1 MLPGNKVARGQ
12 LERLDADKLG
22 RGHDQQAILCCN
34 TTALSVTLQFKKY
47 SGSVRSEFSRSGIPA
62 ARLGK
67 KRKNHMNLSM
77 PEDSL
82 MVQEMFQRLFAT
94 ESSSA
99 RVREAEPVGFDPA
112 LWRELIQTEAPFLRL
127 SAEYGGSDMGLF
139 DACLMMEQAGRRLAA
154 APLAESVVA
163 LRLLGQVGGEV
174 AREWIEAV
182 RNEHVVLTLA
192 LRQVS
197 PGQVQAV
204 PGAAVARGIIFFDG
218 ERLSIDLPASPPE
231 CPETLGGAALGLF
244 EPGGEQV
251 VIASGDEAGEAWAE
265 AVEEWKLLMSS
276 ALVGLAQEALT
287 MAAEYATEREAFG
300 QPIGAYQG
308 IGHPLADDV
317 IDADGARLLLWW
329 TLRALADGRPD
340 AGAAVSQVFWWAN
353 RTATSAVAH
362 ALHTYGGYG
371 LSNEYDIQLYHRR
384 AKAWGLVLGDPQEE
398 LIRAGRRQLLGERAA
413 LPDPGEVAI
422 DFEPPSGGEALA
434 AETRAVFDK
443 VLDPQKHILHDHSFE
458 SHAWDVH
465 RALGEAGLLFP
476 AWPEKWGGRGAAA
489 DSVRASRAVWQEVGY
504 TPPSSSVT
512 GLVGEAVMA
521 FGSQELQE
529 EVLLRFARGEVT
541 ASLGYTEPSC
551 GSDVFAAKTRAVRD
565 GDDWIIN
572 GQKMFTSGANLA
584 SYVFLI
590 ARTDPDLPKHKGLT
604 MFLVPLDDPGVEIHP
619 VYTFMDERTNAT
631 FYSDVKI
638 PDRYRVG
645 EVNGGIKVLS
655 SALSQEQSG
664 GGYQRHLRQM
674 AGAVVE
680 WAGDRERDGRPLMED
695 ASTLAR
701 LARTYTHANISEC
714 LEARVL
720 ATRLAGDTD
729 LAYGPAAK
737 IFCTEAFITDATDL
751 IDLAAP
757 DSLLRGKK
765 GLGLVEMGYRHSS
778 ATTIYGGTSEVL
790 RSMVAERRLGLPR
803 SRGK

>member
-1 MLPGNKVARGQ
+1 
-12 LERLDADKLG
+12 
-22 RGHDQQAILCCN
+22 
-34 TTALSVTLQFKKY
+34 
-47 SGSVRSEFSRSGIPA
+47 
-62 ARLGK
+62 
-67 KRKNHMNLSM
+67 MNLTM

-82 MVQEMFQRLFAT
+82 MVREMFQRLFSA
-94 ESSSA
+94 ESTSE
-99 RVREAEPVGFDPA
+99 RVRTAEPVGFDA
-112 LWRELIQTEAPFLRL
+112 ELWRELIQIDAPFIRVR
-127 SAEYGGSDMGLF
+127 AEQGGSEMGLF
-139 DACLMMEQAGRRLAA
+139 DACLMMEQAGRRLAS

-163 LRLLGQVGGEV
+163 LRLLGEIGGE
-174 AREWIEAV
+174 AAQPWMEAV
-182 RNEHVVLTLA
+182 RNEEAVLTLA
-192 LRQVS
+192 LHEVEEE
-197 PGQVQAV
+197 QVQLV
-204 PGAAVARGIIFFDG
+204 PGGAVARGIIVFDG
-218 ERLSIDLPASPPE
+218 ERLAIETPSSPLQA
-231 CPETLGGAALGLF
+231 PETLGGAALGLF
-244 EPGGEQV
+244 QSGGERQL
-251 VIASGDEAGEAWAE
+251 IASGEVAREAWAA
-265 AVEEWKLLMSS
+265 AVEEWKILTAA

-287 MAAEYATEREAFG
+287 MAAEYASEREAFG

-317 IDADGARLLLWW
+317 IDADGGRILLWW
-329 TLRALADGRPD
+329 ALCSLAERRQD
-340 AGAAVSQVFWWAN
+340 AGATISQLFWWAN
-353 RTATSAVAH
+353 RTATRAVAH
-362 ALHTYGGYG
+362 ALHTFGGYG

-384 AKAWGLVLGDPQEE
+384 AKAWGLAMGDPQEE
-398 LIRAGRRQLLGERAA
+398 LIRAGRRQLLGEQAS
-413 LPDPGEVAI
+413 LPEPGEIGI
-422 DFEPPSGGEALA
+422 DFQAPSGGEALA

-443 VLDPQKHILHDHSFE
+443 VLDPQKHLLHDHSFE

-476 AWPEKWGGRGAAA
+476 AWPEQWGGRGADA
-489 DSVRASRAVWQEVGY
+489 DSARASRAVWQEVGY

-512 GLVGEAVMA
+512 GMVGEAVMH
-521 FGSQELQE
+521 FGSQELRE
-529 EVLLRFARGEVT
+529 EVLLRFASGEAT

-590 ARTDPDLPKHKGLT
+590 ARTDPDLPKHRGLT

-631 FYSDVKI
+631 FYSDVKV
-638 PDRYRVG
+638 PDRFRVG
-645 EVNGGIKVLS
+645 EVNGGVKVLS

-664 GGYQRHLRQM
+664 GGYYRHLRQM
-674 AGAVVE
+674 AGAVAN
-680 WAGDRERDGRPLMED
+680 WAQDKQRDGRPLMENPG
-695 ASTLAR
+695 TLAR

-737 IFCTEAFITDATDL
+737 IFCTEAFIADSTDL

-757 DSLLRGKK
+757 ESLLRGKE

-803 SRGK
+803 SRGH